1 MNTME
6 MLRNDTEL
14 LEQLDKAQSAEEI
27 ATLMRGKGYEV
38 TDENAAAAFAY
49 KNSEELNEDM
59 LDNVAGGSGILI
71 TAGGVTIRLTAA
83 AAAAFGVGFAV
94 GVGVGIAAL
103 AVIGYCAY
111 KKKK

>member
-1 MNTME
+1 MKDLE

-14 LEQLDKAQSAEEI
+14 LEQLDNAQSAEEI

-59 LDNVAGGSGILI
+59 LDNVAGGLF
-71 TAGGVTIRLTAA
+71 VE
-83 AAAAFGVGFAV
+83 FMVGAYVV
-94 GVGVGIAAL
+94 GVIAAYGT
-103 AVIGYCAY
+103 AFVASRENVKNTS
-111 KKKK
+111 KKKKK